1 MTSFYFTTHSTAK
14 TDELQFALKRKGSVW
29 VADPG
34 RDDPDPT
41 LGKNNWRQPSGKS
54 GSESG
59 FWEEKLGPRSE
70 SREMQSYCF
79 SHFILNGQKNVSIK
93 LHYNFEE
100 KSF

>member
-29 VADPG
+29 VADLG
-34 RDDPDPT
+34 RDDPDP
-41 LGKNNWRQPSGKS
+41 GKNNWRQPSGKI

-70 SREMQSYCF
+70 PRKMHSI
-79 SHFILNGQKNVSIK
+79 FILPNTLWLN
-93 LHYNFEE
+93 
-100 KSF
+100 